1 MGNIISGQVTGDSAE
16 ALSKRFGR
24 ILQKRQSVSI
34 NSKDTSN
41 SISTQLDS
49 MIPASKISTLS
60 QGRFVGAVADNF
72 GEEIRQKVFHAE
84 IVVDLAQMKQEE
96 ATYEAIPEITSFVD
110 SATEED
116 RTNEVIQ
123 DNYKTIKS
131 DISTMVE
138 KELNRIKRDP
148 TLQHLISTKM
158 ASPQ

>member
-1 MGNIISGQVTGDSAE
+1 
-16 ALSKRFGR
+16 
-24 ILQKRQSVSI
+24 
-34 NSKDTSN
+34 
-41 SISTQLDS
+41 

-72 GEEIRQKVFHAE
+72 GEEISQKVFHAE